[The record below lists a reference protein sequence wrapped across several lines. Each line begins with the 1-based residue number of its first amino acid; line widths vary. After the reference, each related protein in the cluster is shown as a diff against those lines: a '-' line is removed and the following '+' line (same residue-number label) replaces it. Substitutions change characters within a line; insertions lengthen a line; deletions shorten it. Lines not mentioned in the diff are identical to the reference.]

1 MRKFVRINI
10 FYNRNMN
17 DMRYN
22 TLRIKRFAK
31 ITTILLSALAF
42 VMCVEDPTSN
52 EGNGNGSNSTNGDDS
67 YEDIKVVDGKV
78 RFYIEEKANAT
89 RTASGLGERGWST
102 SKVSVNGKNY
112 EIQLTDEQTPRRY
125 VEVEAS
131 NSARYDAV
139 LLAASSSQW
148 YEGSAYSGVRLS
160 HAQIYHMMSAHI
172 RSFPMYATYTKES
185 GNKLIFNDG
194 FAMILLKLKGSAKI
208 SSVKVESLNKKAI
221 TGIAN
226 FMPSKGAYTLSKGFD
241 FAVLN
246 STNKGEFVQ
255 LDAAKDA
262 IFRLMIAP
270 GDYVDGL
277 KMTICDSERG
287 AMFVTLPAL
296 NLAAGDIHTVEKEY
310 ECDPE
315 LVYYEDFDNFVWGGD
330 VMKGENGFGFSP
342 QAGDVTIDSGV
353 ALNGYE
359 SAMYEVAYDVP
370 GTGFIQSNAWASVSD
385 KSVGESHQMSDS
397 YVASRNIADMVYMFR
412 TQEHP
417 GYIAVGAATQD
428 RGIFQTSIFKRMKTI
443 ARTKIIVDFAL
454 QPAFDGELL
463 LQILDGGVI
472 ESASINGSPIELSA
486 ANLSYRYNVS
496 ICNIKKE
503 QVEIPATLTAPKE
516 WNRLELTV
524 NGVTDG
530 SKLYI
535 ADNISAKGVHG
546 IYIDRI
552 EVREIEEWGKK
563 SGTVRVLLWNILAGM
578 WCDQHNNYDNFVEW
592 VKKYDPDI
600 CIWCESETIYYDD
613 PSKETMPEAERY
625 LPKHW
630 GELAA
635 RFGHNYA
642 EVGGNR
648 DNYSQTLTSK
658 FPITVVKKITDTNV
672 KGKPVSHGAGHFTI
686 DLNGKKLNIVTLHM
700 WPMAYAL
707 GTSTSNTEGDQYRA
721 FEMQYIVDNTVNHS
735 NYAGEEYWLMA
746 GDTNAHSPL
755 DSWYYGYEDDDTRL
769 LTHKIVRNQ
778 TNLKDVI
785 GDRYPANHFMESY
798 PTHNR
803 IDFIYVSPAMFG
815 RIDNGITL
823 IDEWCRPR
831 RNGNVRNWY
840 APADHRPLLVDFV
853 ME

>member
-1 MRKFVRINI
+1 MRHNSLSIKKIINAI
-10 FYNRNMN
+10 
-17 DMRYN
+17 
-22 TLRIKRFAK
+22 
-31 ITTILLSALAF
+31 TILLSVFTF
-42 VMCVEDPTSN
+42 VMCGEDPTT
-52 EGNGNGSNSTNGDDS
+52 GNGNDDNGPNNAGDSDS

-78 RFYIEEKANAT
+78 RFYLSEHENSPRA
-89 RTASGLGERGWST
+89 ASGMSARNWTT
-102 SKVSVNGKNY
+102 SKVVVNGKEY
-112 EIQLTDEQTPRRY
+112 EIQFTDEQEPRPFAD
-125 VEVEAS
+125 VDAS
-131 NSARYDAV
+131 ISGRYDAI
-139 LLAASSSQW
+139 LLALTSSQW
-148 YEGSAYSGVRLS
+148 YENSAYSDVRLS
-160 HAQIYHMMSAHI
+160 HAQSFHMMSAHI
-172 RSFPMYATYTKES
+172 RSFPMYASYSKEH

-194 FAMILLKLKGSAKI
+194 FAMIVLKLKGSAKI
-208 SSVKVESLNKKAI
+208 SSVKVASPDGKAI
-221 TGIAN
+221 AGLVN
-226 FMPSKGAYTLSKGFD
+226 FMPSKGAFTIKKGFD

-246 STNKGEFVQ
+246 TTNKGNFVQ
-255 LDAAKDA
+255 LDAAKA
-262 IFRLMIAP
+262 TTFRVMIAP
-270 GDYVDGL
+270 ANYAEGL
-277 KMTICDSERG
+277 NITICDSKRG
-287 AMFVTLPAL
+287 AMMLTTPAL
-296 NLAAGDIHTVEKEY
+296 NLDAGDVHSIEQEY
-310 ECDPE
+310 SCEE
-315 LVYYEDFDNFVWGGD
+315 GLVFYEDFDNFVWGGD
-330 VMKGENGFGFSP
+330 VMDGEKGFGFSP
-342 QAGDVTIDSGV
+342 TADEVDIDSGT
-353 ALNGYE
+353 ALTGYE
-359 SAMYEVAYDVP
+359 TAFHEVAYDVP
-370 GTGFIQSNAWASVSD
+370 GTGFIQPNAWTSVSD

-428 RGIFQTSIFKRMKTI
+428 RGIFQTSIFKRVKTI

-600 CIWCESETIYYDD
+600 CIWCESETIYYDN
-613 PSKETMPEAERY
+613 PSKETMPEGERY

-658 FPITVVKKITDTNV
+658 YPITVVNRITDTNV
-672 KGKPVSHGAGHFTI
+672 KGNPISHGAGHFTI
-686 DLNGKKLNIVTLHM
+686 NLNGKKLNIVTLHM

-815 RIDNGITL
+815 RIDNGITI